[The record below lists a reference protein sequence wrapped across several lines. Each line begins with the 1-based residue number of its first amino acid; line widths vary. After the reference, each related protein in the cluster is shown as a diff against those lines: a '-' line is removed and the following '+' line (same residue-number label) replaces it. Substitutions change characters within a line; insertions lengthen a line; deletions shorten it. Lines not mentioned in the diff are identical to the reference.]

1 MYETIKATADYIRTK
16 IGLQPETGII
26 LGTGLG
32 GLATK
37 ITDCQTLDYADIPGF
52 PVSTVE
58 GHAGRLIFGKLNEAN
73 VVAMQGR
80 FHYYE
85 GYSTKQITFPVRV
98 LKELGIKRLF
108 VSNASGGLNPNYEI
122 GTLMVISDHIN
133 LLPNPLIGP
142 NDDRLGVRFPDMS
155 HPYDLNLID
164 LAFDVAKQYSIELT
178 KGVYV
183 GTTGPTF
190 ETPAEYKY
198 FRLIGGD
205 AIGMSTVPEVIVARH
220 AGLPVFGISVVTDI
234 GVEGKIVEVSH
245 EDVQREG
252 AKTEI
257 KMTVIITEMLR
268 RIEN

>member
-1 MYETIKATADYIRTK
+1 MYEKIKKTAEFIKAKTGI
-16 IGLQPETGII
+16 QPDAGII

-32 GLATK
+32 GLTRQIK
-37 ITDCQTLDYADIPGF
+37 NSETLKYSDIPGF

-58 GHAGRLIFGKLNEAN
+58 GHEGRLIFGQLGAKN

-85 GYSTKQITFPVRV
+85 GYGMEQITFPVRIM
-98 LKELGIKRLF
+98 KELGIKQLF
-108 VSNASGGLNPNYEI
+108 VSNASGGLNPKYSI

-142 NDDRLGVRFPDMS
+142 NDERFGPRFPDMS
-155 HPYDLNLID
+155 KPYDSALIET
-164 LAFDVAKQYSIELT
+164 AFEVAKQHSIVLE

-190 ETPAEYKY
+190 ETPAEYRF

-220 AGLPVFGISVVTDI
+220 AGIPVFGISIITDLGI
-234 GVEGKIVEVSH
+234 EGKIVEVSH
-245 EDVQREG
+245 EDVQKEG
-252 AKTEI
+252 AKAEI
-257 KMTVIITEMLR
+257 KMTTI
-268 RIEN
+268 IENMLNIIN